1 MEEKAKQ
8 GEEEGEEA
16 CEAPE
21 KPAFPGRREPGKEAE
36 KAQPEKRGDTET
48 KVTSGTATQ
57 HHKSVNRQGNN
68 QDDPGFGSKEADPL
82 AKAATGEG
90 EGKDPAPEAGAT
102 RKKSL
107 PLAGKEAMAS
117 HCCLILSS

>member
-82 AKAATGEG
+82 AKAATGKAKARILLQRPGPQERRVCLLL
-90 EGKDPAPEAGAT
+90 A
-102 RKKSL
+102 KKQW
-107 PLAGKEAMAS
+107 PVTAAS
-117 HCCLILSS
+117 S